1 MNGTTASSRA
11 RSRSPKPRARSP
23 APVAHKFEQPQ
34 DVNSERRKELKA
46 TYERMRV
53 HQLRAMCRD
62 ENLEPE
68 GDKQL
73 LVSKLLDKLAPS
85 KELVPKPAFGTSSPK
100 PAASRRGAS
109 PARLRAKSPGY
120 SSDASQRTQSQNR
133 LLTSPARLRPKS
145 RTSTPKEKG
154 FGSGA
159 GSASHCSLLPLCQGC
174 PSP

>member
-1 MNGTTASSRA
+1 M
-11 RSRSPKPRARSP
+11 
-23 APVAHKFEQPQ
+23 AHKFEQTQ

-85 KELVPKPAFGTSSPK
+85 KELLPKPAFGTCVHS
-100 PAASRRGAS
+100 AARRQTLAG
-109 PARLRAKSPGY
+109 GG
-120 SSDASQRTQSQNR
+120 
-133 LLTSPARLRPKS
+133 LRPV
-145 RTSTPKEKG
+145 
-154 FGSGA
+154 
-159 GSASHCSLLPLCQGC
+159 L
-174 PSP
+174 

>member
-23 APVAHKFEQPQ
+23 APVAHKFEQTQ

-85 KELVPKPAFGTSSPK
+85 KELLPKPAFGTSPSAY
-100 PAASRRGAS
+100 PAPTFTRCAPAS
-109 PARLRAKSPGY
+109 K
-120 SSDASQRTQSQNR
+120 RTTT
-133 LLTSPARLRPKS
+133 LTSSKPISCSSTTPTARS
-145 RTSTPKEKG
+145 
-154 FGSGA
+154 
-159 GSASHCSLLPLCQGC
+159 
-174 PSP
+174 